1 MPVVKVTIEFN
12 SYDQAIVALGKIVD
26 PAREA
31 KRIASLAA
39 KDKAVADAQR
49 EVSADVRGEAGAVTA
64 GSLDTAPV
72 MQGQAAPAAQPKRQR
87 KPRADK
93 GQKRE
98 PYGPRA
104 TAANA
109 EGVREAAPA
118 PGSHAPSAAP
128 TAEAAPQ
135 PTPEPIPEQTA
146 APVVTAAPTP
156 PTVAQAPFP
165 DAQTALEALFAK
177 FGMAT
182 TRDVL
187 ARFGVQRLRDLAVE
201 RHPEFIAK
209 CSAVLAGESV

>member
-49 EVSADVRGEAGAVTA
+49 EVSADVRGEAGAEVTP
-64 GSLDTAPV
+64 APT
-72 MQGQAAPAAQPKRQR
+72 AAPAEQPKRQR

-98 PYGPRA
+98 PYGPR
-104 TAANA
+104 TADANA

-118 PGSHAPSAAP
+118 PGTHAPSAAP

-135 PTPEPIPEQTA
+135 PTPEPTPEPTA

-156 PTVAQAPFP
+156 PTVAQTPFP

-177 FGMAT
+177 HGMAT

-187 ARFGVQRLRDLAVE
+187 ARFGVQRLRDLAAE

-209 CSAVLAGESV
+209 CSAVLAGEPV